1 MNTREVLTQALLSSH
16 KVLMEAALP
25 EDLPG
30 DDELLDSEIRPIAEK
45 IAIVA
50 TIYAT
55 ELTARWQVCMDVQDW
70 QDQDVD
76 GLPSTQNL
84 TKPPPDVPPSKN

>member
-1 MNTREVLTQALLSSH
+1 MNTREFLTQALLSSH

-55 ELTARWQVCMDVQDW
+55 ELTAR
-70 QDQDVD
+70 
-76 GLPSTQNL
+76 
-84 TKPPPDVPPSKN
+84 